1 MGILC
6 CMQLH
11 KITNTKNMYGHV
23 TSTVSKMA
31 EREVSWSSNFVL
43 FLFISTLLW
52 SGIECFF
59 FRGDDQETLGIRIS
73 KKGMIA
79 TTCCHKQITSLIQSR
94 ILSDPDFVDGRS
106 VIRIMTC

>member
-31 EREVSWSSNFVL
+31 EREVS
-43 FLFISTLLW
+43 
-52 SGIECFF
+52 
-59 FRGDDQETLGIRIS
+59 
-73 KKGMIA
+73 
-79 TTCCHKQITSLIQSR
+79 
-94 ILSDPDFVDGRS
+94 
-106 VIRIMTC
+106 